1 MIDSAM
7 TPSGG
12 LSREDMAA
20 ALAAAS
26 TDDLELELAPAPD
39 VTDAGLEI
47 DLNALDPALGAMAD
61 QTALDALADLDDTLL
76 PDIPH
81 NGNLAAAL
89 SEQVRNQIVQDV
101 FAAVSSDDTAREE
114 WVKMYRHALKL
125 LGFTFETVSE
135 PWEGAASSV
144 HPMLAAATVSFQARS
159 IKTLFPASGPVK
171 SRILGPSTPHKQ
183 TAVARAVEAL
193 NNQLTTH
200 LDYRVELEKALFT
213 CGFAGSGFIKTWKD
227 DITRRAMS
235 YAIAPEDLIL
245 SPDAA
250 DVTSAARVT
259 HILRKPRY
267 EVQEL
272 VARGVYIDVLEHI
285 AERSPHEG
293 GHVST
298 LSSADIDD
306 ERSAIGG
313 VDSGQDQRVT
323 LHEVYLRLTL
333 GSFDEQY
340 AGWDNPDGIPRP
352 YVLTYDAESMQML
365 GLYRNWEETDASAQ
379 PLQPITQYQYLVS
392 HLSPYGIGLMHLI
405 GQTTENVTAIQ
416 RNLTDAGTLANLQ
429 AGYKSR
435 GLRTREENVPLRPGE
450 FRDVDVS
457 SGKIADN
464 IYQLQFKEPSP
475 TLLALMNGMIETGQ
489 ALSALASTSL
499 EDLPHNAASFAVLA
513 VLEREIEPQAAVH
526 IRMHASFSHQLRQI
540 VAITAELTPD
550 YPYDVDGDGQPGS
563 AEPGLL
569 QRDFT
574 MAEFVPVSNPNEA
587 SAGTKLLKAEVLKQL
602 AQAYPDQF
610 NQTELV
616 RYMVQML
623 DEPDFART
631 LKQETKPP
639 YLDPISE
646 NMSLM
651 TGKPVMAYLEQDH
664 EAHIK
669 VHMSAM
675 QDPSLQA
682 MMANNPNSQAMMAA
696 ANAHLME
703 HMAYGYRRQMERQLG
718 IQLPPLGQELPPEQ
732 EVRLSY
738 IASDA
743 AEKLLGLH
751 QKEQALKAAEDP
763 VFKLQQ
769 QEVANE
775 TRKLDIDE
783 RDKIARNKIEGA
795 KVIIEAAKADKQFDL
810 DQFDLGV
817 KVLSAAQKAN
827 ESNYSRGERAANAE
841 RAAQQPPAAR
851 PGGKK

>member
-171 SRILGPSTPHKQ
+171 SRILGPSTPYKQ

-298 LSSADIDD
+298 LSSSDIDE
-306 ERSAIGG
+306 ERSNIGG

-646 NMSLM
+646 NMNLM

-743 AEKLLGLH
+743 AEQLLGLH